1 MEALPNEDGQFWLVT
16 SSGAAELLEDHVPY
30 LQGLRQAWRRMWDR
44 GVGECQGAEVAKG
57 LQGMEREDLQI
68 WEGRLEY
75 RSRKETE
82 QVEKSV

>member
-1 MEALPNEDGQFWLVT
+1 M
-16 SSGAAELLEDHVPY
+16 
-30 LQGLRQAWRRMWDR
+30 
-44 GVGECQGAEVAKG
+44 AKG